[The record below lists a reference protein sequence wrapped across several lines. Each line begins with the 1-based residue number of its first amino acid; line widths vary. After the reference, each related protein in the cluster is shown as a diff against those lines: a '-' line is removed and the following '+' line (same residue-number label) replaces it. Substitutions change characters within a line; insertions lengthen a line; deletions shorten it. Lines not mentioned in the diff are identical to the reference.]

1 MEEWVRREYL
11 GPVPMP
17 LTLAANRPF
26 SFQSL
31 RLLRWLRPWAL
42 KIGWM
47 FTLAAM
53 TGCSLLTR
61 DTPTPIPTLARP
73 LSASG
78 RTSTL
83 IVWLPGRG
91 NTLADFDREGLGATL
106 REAGVAAD
114 VIVVDAHLGYYFQRT
129 VIERLRADVLV
140 PARQQGYRRIVL
152 AGISLGGLGAL
163 LNERDNPGAVD
174 ALVLLSPNLGDDDK
188 LFDRIAA
195 AGGPAVWAAGRDL
208 QAGSVYEQLWTF
220 LGTRSS
226 ALPPT
231 WLFTGRSDSFGRG
244 HRLFAS
250 LLPAARVTTIDG
262 AHDWPTWHALWREV
276 CFHSAV
282 FEAER
287 AGGRPA
293 VPLK

>member
-1 MEEWVRREYL
+1 
-11 GPVPMP
+11 MP
-17 LTLAANRPF
+17 LAANRPP
-26 SFQSL
+26 SFQFL

-61 DTPTPIPTLARP
+61 DTPTPIPILARP
-73 LSASG
+73 LSAAG
-78 RTSTL
+78 RTGTL

-91 NTLADFDREGLGATL
+91 NTLAVFDQEGIGSTL

-174 ALVLLSPNLGDDDK
+174 ALVLLSPNLGDDEK

-195 AGGPAVWAAGRDL
+195 AGGPVAWAAGRDP
-208 QAGSVYEQLWTF
+208 QAGGVFEQLWTF
-220 LGTRSS
+220 LGTRSA

-231 WLFTGRSDSFGRG
+231 WLFTGRSDPYGRG
-244 HRLFAS
+244 HRLFAR

-262 AHDWPTWHALWREV
+262 AHDWRTWHALWREV

-287 AGGRPA
+287 ANGSPA